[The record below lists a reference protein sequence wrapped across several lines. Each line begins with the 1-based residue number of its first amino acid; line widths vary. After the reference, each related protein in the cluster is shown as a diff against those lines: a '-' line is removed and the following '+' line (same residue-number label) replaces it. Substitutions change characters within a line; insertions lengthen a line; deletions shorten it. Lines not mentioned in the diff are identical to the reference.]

1 LKRDAYP
8 YAERKPIMT
17 KGVSE
22 MGKGRMK
29 EVLAG
34 TATFALGQGDSEVL
48 TKFIPDASLDS
59 IVTDPPAG
67 IGFMGKEWDGDK
79 GGRDAW
85 IAWLTGIMSEGFR
98 ALKPGGWAVVW
109 AIPRTS
115 GWTQRALED
124 AGFEIRDV
132 ITHIFGSGF
141 PKSHNVSKA
150 IDKHLGATRT
160 EVVGQRTGTGYNH
173 QQVKNLEAGH
183 RRFEDG
189 LPFEKADTNEYGPA
203 TPEARQWDGYGTA
216 LKPSSEHWILARKP
230 LEGTVAGNV
239 LAHGTGALNIDAS
252 RIQYKPDEP
261 RWEPH
266 SDAKGGETSFI
277 IQGQRNG
284 AHGGGRFPTN
294 TLLSHSPD
302 CERRGTKKV
311 QGIRQGAT
319 RVDTRQQEWGF
330 STAHRGNGYADA
342 DGLETVEAWACVEGC
357 PVAAMD
363 AQSGTLKSG
372 GTIYAGTGTSG
383 DVLQKGMKTYNKT
396 LERHNDSGGA
406 SRFFTVFEPE
416 YDEPFL
422 YCAKPSKREKNAGLE
437 AFPVLQTI
445 GGGGTV
451 NEEAGAKDGSIKAPS
466 QNNHPTVKSM
476 SLMSWLIKLVTPPG
490 GVVADFFM
498 GSGTTGCSAVRDG
511 FRFIGLEGDEHNVQ
525 ISEARITHWDAQSNE
540 RKAS

>member
-1 LKRDAYP
+1 MP
-8 YAERKPIMT
+8 
-17 KGVSE
+17 
-22 MGKGRMK
+22 KGRMK

-34 TATFALGQGDSEVL
+34 EATFAIGQGDSAL
-48 TKFIPDASLDS
+48 LMKFVPDASLDS

-85 IAWLTGIMSEGFR
+85 IAWLSGIMSDGLR

-132 ITHIFGSGF
+132 ITHVFGSGF

-150 IDKHLGATRT
+150 IDKHLGAERT

-183 RRFEDG
+183 RKFEDG

-203 TPEARQWDGYGTA
+203 TPEAEEWEGWGTA
-216 LKPSSEHWILARKP
+216 LKPASEHWILARKP
-230 LEGTVAGNV
+230 LEGTVAANV
-239 LAHGTGALNIDAS
+239 LAYGTGALNIDAS
-252 RIQYKPDEP
+252 RIRTAD
-261 RWEPH
+261 
-266 SDAKGGETSFI
+266 
-277 IQGQRNG
+277 NLN
-284 AHGGGRFPTN
+284 GGRYSNGKKGDDGSAYGSGIDKRSKEEYSQPEGRWPAN
-294 TLLSHSPD
+294 ILLSHSPD
-302 CERRGTKKV
+302 CERRGTRAVKS
-311 QGIRQGAT
+311 G
-319 RVDTRQQEWGF
+319 
-330 STAHRGNGYADA
+330 TAHRSNSGGKNFGSDVDKPSLPDLSYADA
-342 DGLETVEAWACVEGC
+342 DGLETVEDWACVEGC

-372 GTIYAGTGTSG
+372 GGNRRPNGSQGGIMEAGF
-383 DVLQKGMKTYNKT
+383 QPMKADFPAST
-396 LERHNDSGGA
+396 GGA

-422 YCAKPSKREKNAGLE
+422 YCAKPSKREKNAGL
-437 AFPVLQTI
+437 P
-445 GGGGTV
+445 
-451 NEEAGAKDGSIKAPS
+451 DGLT
-466 QNNHPTVKSM
+466 NNHPTVKSM

-490 GVVADFFM
+490 GVVLDMFM

-511 FRFIGLEGDEHNVQ
+511 FRFIGLEGDEHNVE
-525 ISEARITHWDAQSNE
+525 ISTARITHWDAQGQEGQQLDTGN
-540 RKAS
+540 

>member
-1 LKRDAYP
+1 MK
-8 YAERKPIMT
+8 
-17 KGVSE
+17 KGVSK

-67 IGFMGKEWDGDK
+67 IGFMGKEWDMDK

-132 ITHIFGSGF
+132 ITHVFGSGF

-183 RRFEDG
+183 RKFEDG

-203 TPEARQWDGYGTA
+203 TPEAAQWDGWGTA
-216 LKPSSEHWILARKP
+216 LKPASEHWILARKP
-230 LEGTVAGNV
+230 FPKGVSVARNV
-239 LAHGTGALNIDAS
+239 LEHGTGALNIDAS
-252 RIQYKPDEP
+252 RVEGGYKW
-261 RWEPH
+261 RA
-266 SDAKGGETSFI
+266 SDSKSFDNSSFKS
-277 IQGQRNG
+277 GSFGDGPNP
-284 AHGGGRFPTN
+284 GGRWPAN
-294 TLLSHSPD
+294 TLLSHSPG
-302 CERRGTKKV
+302 CERQGTKKV

-363 AQSGTLKSG
+363 AQSGEHK
-372 GTIYAGTGTSG
+372 GTGKVRAG
-383 DVLQKGMKTYNKT
+383 EARVRKGFRDGHQGVSKKLGAANSPDNYG
-396 LERHNDSGGA
+396 DSGGA

-437 AFPVLQTI
+437 
-445 GGGGTV
+445 
-451 NEEAGAKDGSIKAPS
+451 DGLT
-466 QNNHPTVKSM
+466 NNHPTVKSM

-490 GVVADFFM
+490 GIVADFFM

-525 ISEARITHWDAQSNE
+525 ISEARITHWDAQKE
-540 RKAS
+540 G